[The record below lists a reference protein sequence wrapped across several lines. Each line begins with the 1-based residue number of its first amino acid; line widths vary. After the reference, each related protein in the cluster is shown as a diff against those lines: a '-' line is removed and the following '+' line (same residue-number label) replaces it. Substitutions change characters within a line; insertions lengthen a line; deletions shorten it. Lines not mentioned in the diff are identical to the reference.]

1 MMKKLLGT
9 CLILFGLIPAAR
21 ADSPVVVELFTSQS
35 CSSCPPADAV
45 LGKLAQDD
53 DVIALSCNV
62 TYWNHLH
69 WKDTLSREF
78 CTRRQQDYVRAKGLR
93 GPYTPQIVVNGSTE
107 TVGSREGQVKK
118 LVDQAQTIGKIDVKP
133 ETGIVSIALPSIA
146 AGNYTLTLFTFDTA
160 YTQAIPSG
168 ENRGRTVTYTNPV
181 TAKVELGS
189 WDGQARDVRFDT
201 SGYQPKGGYAVLAQD
216 KSGTIH
222 AAGQLRL

>member
-9 CLILFGLIPAAR
+9 CLILFGLIPVSR
-21 ADSPVVVELFTSQS
+21 AGSPVVVELFTSQS

-62 TYWNHLH
+62 TYWNHLS

-78 CTRRQQDYVRAKGLR
+78 CTSRQQEYARAKGLR
-93 GPYTPQIVVNGSTE
+93 GPYTPQIVVNGSAE

-118 LVDQAQTIGKIDVKP
+118 LVNSAQAIGKITVKP
-133 ETGIVSIALPSIA
+133 DTGTLHIALPAIA

-160 YTQAIPSG
+160 HTQAIPSG

-181 TAKVELGS
+181 TAKVNIGQ
-189 WDGQARDVRFDT
+189 WDGQTKEVSFDT
-201 SGYQPKGGYAVLAQD
+201 SGYQPQGGYAVLAQD
-216 KSGTIH
+216 KGGIIH
-222 AAGQLRL
+222 AAGQLKL